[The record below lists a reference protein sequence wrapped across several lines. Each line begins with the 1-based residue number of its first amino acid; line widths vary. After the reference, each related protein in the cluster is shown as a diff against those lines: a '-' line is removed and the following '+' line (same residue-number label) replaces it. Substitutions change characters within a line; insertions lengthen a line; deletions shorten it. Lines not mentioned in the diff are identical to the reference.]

1 VKYPSG
7 HSPASVLLYIAF
19 VGAVD
24 YKALGL
30 KTGLEIHIQL
40 NTRRKL
46 FCHCPPV
53 LRDDEPHFKL
63 ERRLHVSVSE
73 LGAVDPAVLWEVR
86 KRRKY
91 VYEGYRDTTCLVEL
105 DEEPPHMPDEETLA
119 TAVAVAKLFNAKLF
133 DEVHVMRKTVIDG
146 SNVSGFQRTM
156 LVAYGGRAKILGYD
170 IGVETIALEEDAAR
184 KMGEEG
190 KTVIY
195 RLDRLGIPLIE
206 IATEPMTYTP
216 QQVEEVA
223 WIIGYSVKITGKAK
237 RGIGTVRQD
246 VNVSIA
252 GGAKTEIKGVP
263 DLSLIPKVIEYEAA
277 RQVNLLKIAE
287 ELRRRGVQK
296 VELSTADVTAA
307 FANSKSKIVRR
318 VLDAGGKVIAVKA
331 PGFQKL
337 LGFEVQPGRRLGTE
351 LADYVRAWTELG
363 GLLHSDELP
372 GYGITAEEVRD
383 VAGRIGVDSFV
394 LLMGVEEKELEE
406 AARIVADRLN
416 MAPLGVPEETR
427 AANPDGTTKFLRP
440 RPGAARMY
448 PETDLPPIKITFE
461 LVKKAEEVARVSLE
475 GKLNELVSMGLSRDL
490 ALQLIKSPHL
500 EKFDE
505 YVERFK
511 SVPPQLIAT
520 ILLNVARALSR
531 EGVEV
536 TEEKLISVFE
546 ALDRRVITKE
556 AVEDVLRNMKPG
568 EPAEEAARRLGLVRL
583 SYDEVRKMVEE
594 VAREVGRDKAL
605 REVMRRFRGRVDVE
619 DVKRALSEINPSFS

>member
-1 VKYPSG
+1 
-7 HSPASVLLYIAF
+7 
-19 VGAVD
+19 VD

-252 GGAKTEIKGVP
+252 RGAKTEIKGVP